1 MKAAVIYAR
10 VSSREQQEEG
20 YSIEAQLKLLREYA
34 SKNGFTK
41 PVEFVDVESA
51 KTTGRKHFGEM
62 VAFLKHSRK
71 CTVVLVEKT
80 DRLYRNLRDAVT
92 LQELDLEIHLVKEN
106 EVISKNSKSHA
117 KFVHGLRLLMAKN
130 YSDNLKEE
138 VKKGMA
144 EKCEQGIFPGHAP
157 FGYVNNR
164 STRTVEIHPEE
175 SEIVKLIFTTY
186 ATGRYSLSE
195 LRNIIRTQT
204 GKTISKSYLNTIL
217 RSHFYVGV
225 FEWGGTKYSGKHDT
239 YISQNLFNSVQAVL
253 DGHNRPRY
261 QKHDLAFRGLLT
273 CAHDGCT
280 VTAEL
285 KKEKYVY
292 YRCSGYRGKC
302 DLPRFR
308 EAEISER
315 LGTILE
321 NIRIPDEVLA
331 RIQETLKREQAG
343 MRNSTAQQKQK
354 LEQRLADIRRRTDQM
369 YEEKLDGKIPED
381 FWQRKSAEW
390 RADEQQIQ
398 FAINGL
404 EEHSESDRLLDVQR
418 ILELANKASFLYVTQ
433 KPAEQAELLRKVL
446 LNCCIDGA
454 SLTPTYRKP
463 FDMIFERAK
472 KQEWSGR
479 LDSNQRPPAPKA
491 GALPGCATP
500 RLPQL

>member
-1 MKAAVIYAR
+1 MKTAVIYAR

-41 PVEFVDVESA
+41 PTEFVDVESA
-51 KTTGRKHFGEM
+51 KTPGRKNFGEM
-62 VAFLKHSRK
+62 VTFLKRSRNSN
-71 CTVVLVEKT
+71 VVLVEKT

-92 LQELDLEIHLVKEN
+92 LEELDLEIHLVKEN

-138 VKKGMA
+138 VRKGMA

-157 FGYVNNR
+157 IGYVNNR
-164 STRTVEIHPEE
+164 STRTIEVHPEE

-186 ATGRYSLSE
+186 ATGKYSLSE
-195 LRNIIRTQT
+195 LRKFIRAQT
-204 GKTISKSYLNTIL
+204 GKTICRAYLDTIL
-217 RSHFYVGV
+217 RSRFYVGV
-225 FEWGGTKYSGKHDT
+225 FKWGGIEYPGKHDT
-239 YISQNLFNSVQAVL
+239 YISQNLFSSVQAVL

-321 NIRIPDEVLA
+321 NIHIPDEVLA
-331 RIQETLKREQAG
+331 RIQEALKREQAG
-343 MRNSTAQQKQK
+343 MRNATAQQRQK
-354 LEQRLADIRRRTDQM
+354 LEQRLADVRRRMDRA
-369 YEEKLDGKIPED
+369 YADKLDGKIPED
-381 FWQRKSAEW
+381 FWERMMADW

-404 EEHSESDRLLDVQR
+404 NEHSNSDRMLDVQR
-418 ILELANKASFLYVTQ
+418 ILELANKACSLYVTR
-433 KPAEQAELLRKVL
+433 KPAEQAELLRMVL
-446 LNCCIDGA
+446 LNCSIDGA

-463 FDMIFERAK
+463 FDMIFKRAK

-479 LDSNQRPPAPKA
+479 ADLNCRPLAPQA
-491 GALPGCATP
+491 SALPG
-500 RLPQL
+500 